1 MVVSLLSWLSC
12 CCPNMKLSDAIYVSS
27 FLYILQIAGD
37 FYPKLLEKSL
47 QVAESQAA
55 NSFHCKTLNC
65 VGWCIYED
73 DVNFFQCVTC
83 GVKNCLT
90 CQAIHEN
97 QNCKEYQEEVKL
109 KAANDADARRTQEE
123 IEVCMS

>member
-1 MVVSLLSWLSC
+1 M
-12 CCPNMKLSDAIYVSS
+12 
-27 FLYILQIAGD
+27 QIAGD

-73 DVNFFQCVTC
+73 DVNFFKCATC

-123 IEVCMS
+123 IEVCMSQLMLRKSVVKFHESYSLS